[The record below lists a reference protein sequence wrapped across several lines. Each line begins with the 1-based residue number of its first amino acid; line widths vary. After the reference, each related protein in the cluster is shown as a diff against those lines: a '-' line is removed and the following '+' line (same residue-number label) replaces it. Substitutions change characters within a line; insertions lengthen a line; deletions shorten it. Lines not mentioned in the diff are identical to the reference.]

1 MESRVTR
8 FPLTYERDARHRAVS
23 RHLENILERST
34 SLHASCVSLTP
45 SPSSLSIY
53 VRVCVCLHLSPRF
66 GLTQLRVQTTRVN
79 RFAHYKLLTPETLH
93 DEECETI
100 ASVKLKRQVVKRR
113 RRKGGDVVRLRK
125 KTSRSSPS
133 YLLLIGS
140 IREMEDR
147 PSPLRLP
154 FSLFPSLSFS
164 LFLRSNRYRVTL
176 HRISLNY
183 RTITFYYESIRKGTR
198 ETQRI
203 DRNHA

>member
-45 SPSSLSIY
+45 SPSSLSIC
-53 VRVCVCLHLSPRF
+53 VCVCVCLHLSPRF
-66 GLTQLRVQTTRVN
+66 GLTQLRVQTRVN

-147 PSPLRLP
+147 PSPLR
-154 FSLFPSLSFS
+154 SDYPSLSFPLS
-164 LFLRSNRYRVTL
+164 L
-176 HRISLNY
+176 SL
-183 RTITFYYESIRKGTR
+183 SLSD
-198 ETQRI
+198 RI
-203 DRNHA
+203 DIGSHCIESH

>member
-1 MESRVTR
+1 MVAAANGIARNAFPPYVRTRCSASSRVQAFGEHSRTVHVVAR
-8 FPLTYERDARHRAVS
+8 FLRFSNPLP
-23 RHLENILERST
+23 LL
-34 SLHASCVSLTP
+34 SLYMCV
-45 SPSSLSIY
+45 Y
-53 VRVCVCLHLSPRF
+53 VCVCLHLSPRF

-147 PSPLRLP
+147 PSPLRSDYP
-154 FSLFPSLSFS
+154 SFSFPLSLSLSFS
-164 LFLRSNRYRVTL
+164 D
-176 HRISLNY
+176 
-183 RTITFYYESIRKGTR
+183 
-198 ETQRI
+198 RI
-203 DRNHA
+203 DIGSHCIESH

>member
-1 MESRVTR
+1 MVAAANGIARNAFPPYVRTRCSASSRVQAFGEHSRTVHVVAR
-8 FPLTYERDARHRAVS
+8 FLRFSNPLP
-23 RHLENILERST
+23 LL
-34 SLHASCVSLTP
+34 SLYIC
-45 SPSSLSIY
+45 
-53 VRVCVCLHLSPRF
+53 VCVCLHLSPRF

-113 RRKGGDVVRLRK
+113 RRKGEDVVRLRK

-147 PSPLRLP
+147 PSPLRSDYP
-154 FSLFPSLSFS
+154 SFSFPLSLSLSFS
-164 LFLRSNRYRVTL
+164 D
-176 HRISLNY
+176 
-183 RTITFYYESIRKGTR
+183 
-198 ETQRI
+198 RI
-203 DRNHA
+203 DIGSHCIESH